1 MLLVKRNPDL
11 MPTLFN
17 ELMNWDNW
25 NNCSSDAQGTMP
37 KMNVSESNEDYEI
50 ELCVPG
56 LCKED
61 LNLSIDSEDNLV
73 IEMVEGEKKE
83 EKKEG
88 RHFLRREFG
97 QLQFK
102 QLLRMPEN
110 VKRDDISA
118 TVTNGI
124 LHIVLPKYTEA
135 EKRAMGKSIEIK

>member
-56 LCKED
+56 LSKED

-88 RHFLRREFG
+88 RHFLRHRSAAIQATAPHARERQARRHQRHRHQRHPAHRPAQVYRG
-97 QLQFK
+97 
-102 QLLRMPEN
+102 
-110 VKRDDISA
+110 
-118 TVTNGI
+118 
-124 LHIVLPKYTEA
+124 
-135 EKRAMGKSIEIK
+135 